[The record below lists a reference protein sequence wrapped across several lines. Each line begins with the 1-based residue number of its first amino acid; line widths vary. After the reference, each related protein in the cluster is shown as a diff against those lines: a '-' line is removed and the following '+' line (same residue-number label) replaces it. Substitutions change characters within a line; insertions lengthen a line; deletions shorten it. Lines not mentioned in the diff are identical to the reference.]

1 MDHGTSIMELKGVG
15 EKSYQALQKL
25 EVRDMMR
32 RPGYLMESE
41 KSAGSEK
48 PCLRFVGFGAAS
60 LEERACLYLLC
71 ISGSRGA

>member
-1 MDHGTSIMELKGVG
+1 
-15 EKSYQALQKL
+15 
-25 EVRDMMR
+25 MMR